1 MKIDLTDE
9 QHEQQQEQ
17 PAAAPNRQ
25 QLADAGQEQLLLLLQ
40 SSKALL
46 DAYSGIQPTT
56 ECQQK
61 LAELQQA
68 YLAVSQDIRD
78 TLQQCQALEQQE
90 AAAAATG
97 VCDVPNKA
105 NHSACFLLACLCSCS
120 GLQMH
125 TACGSCILRSGSAH
139 TPARQQLAFM
149 QSSQGQRCT
158 TRVYCLMIILPCQH
172 CRHASQHYST
182 TFHCLIRVPASCL
195 CCLSHPAAAEAAGAG
210 GQHAL
215 PPEQQQQQQLE
226 ARAAE
231 LRARLC
237 HQNSLVKQVIDK
249 LRHLVDAF
257 NMWDS
262 HERHLV
268 QNSVQYAVAGTGAI

>member
-1 MKIDLTDE
+1 MEIDLTDE

-90 AAAAATG
+90 AAAAAT
-97 VCDVPNKA
+97 
-105 NHSACFLLACLCSCS
+105 
-120 GLQMH
+120 
-125 TACGSCILRSGSAH
+125 
-139 TPARQQLAFM
+139 
-149 QSSQGQRCT
+149 
-158 TRVYCLMIILPCQH
+158 
-172 CRHASQHYST
+172 
-182 TFHCLIRVPASCL
+182 
-195 CCLSHPAAAEAAGAG
+195 AAEAAGAG

-215 PPEQQQQQQLE
+215 PPEQQQQLE

-268 QNSVQYAVAGTGAI
+268 QNSVQYALAGTGAI